1 MTHRCIVWTAVSTE
15 VQAQDDKAS
24 LAEQERQSRA
34 LAEANGWRVLDVLR
48 VPGHSRR
55 YIDIH
60 DASRDMLAEG
70 IDAFARLLQHWHDAD
85 FDILIVRDG
94 NRFARTQTLHAYVTE
109 RTITAGARIYS
120 LADGWIDEHNY
131 RMWIAM
137 NGYSAAS
144 DIDRLVKASQAP
156 KERLAE
162 RGLPPQGPAP
172 WFMRIERT
180 EYGRALTASIDRTYQ
195 RLYDDLAALIL
206 EGVSWRN
213 MEHELWNRFGHG
225 KNGRAWKK
233 HTMYFAV
240 MRAAW
245 WGHSARNFANTSAP
259 NGQAS
264 DLWIFDEDAPLPPGV
279 TIYRHTHDP
288 VWSGEAAERIKAE
301 LRRRRHELRGNAR
314 KGHIHRFTG
323 LVMCGHCGYI
333 MSHNYGSYQCRSKWQ
348 SIDSP
353 SRCTRSRSIPWRLIQ
368 DYATDILTR
377 MIDQAD
383 PEFFIRPDVQDNP
396 AQRIASIEADIASIE
411 AQTRRLITKQAS
423 APESLHQLYDEQ
435 IQGFGEQLRILQA
448 SLTAARLEWQHHRAD
463 DAQLAFR
470 DLTAY
475 PSLDEFW
482 ASGEVRVNQVM
493 HRLMAQRRFVVH
505 NREVVGTARK

>member
-1 MTHRCIVWTAVSTE
+1 MKRSIIWAAVSTE
-15 VQAQDDKAS
+15 IQAKDDKAS

-34 LAEANGWRVLDVLR
+34 LAESNGWHVLDVLR

-60 DASRDMLAEG
+60 DAARDMLAEG
-70 IDAFARLLQHWHDAD
+70 IDAFARLMQHWQDRD

-94 NRFARTQTLHAYVTE
+94 NRFARTQSLHAHVVE
-109 RTITAGARIYS
+109 RTIEAGAVIYS
-120 LADGWIDEHNY
+120 LSDGWVDENNY

-144 DIDRLVKASQAP
+144 DIDRLVKASQVP
-156 KERLAE
+156 KDRLAE
-162 RGLPPQGPAP
+162 RGLPPQGPTP
-172 WFMRIERT
+172 WFLKIERT
-180 EYGRALTASIDRTYQ
+180 EYGRAVSASIDRTYQ
-195 RLYDDLAALIL
+195 RLYDDLATLIL

-264 DLWIFDEDAPLPPGV
+264 DLWIFDDDAPLPPGV
-279 TIYRHTHDP
+279 KIYRHTHDP
-288 VWSGEAAERIKAE
+288 VWSGETAERIKAE

-323 LVMCGHCGYI
+323 LILCGHCGYI

-348 SIDSP
+348 ASYNPVHCDQ
-353 SRCTRSRSIPWRLIQ
+353 SRSIPWRFVQ
-368 DYATDILTR
+368 DYASEILTR
-377 MIDQAD
+377 MIDLAD
-383 PEFFIRPDVQDNP
+383 PEFFIRPDMQDNP
-396 AQRIASIEADIASIE
+396 ANRIASIEAEISSIE
-411 AQTRRLITKQAS
+411 AQVRRLITKQAA

-435 IQGFGEQLRILQA
+435 IAGFGEQLSILQA
-448 SLTAARLEWQHHRAD
+448 SLAATRLEWQQYRTD
-463 DAQLAFR
+463 DAHLAFR
-470 DLTAY
+470 DLTAHA
-475 PSLDEFW
+475 SLKDFW
-482 ASGEVRVNQVM
+482 ASGEIRVNQIL
-493 HRLMAQRRFVVH
+493 HRLMGQRRFVVK
-505 NREVVGTARK
+505 NREVIGTAHK